1 MKFSFSWLKAH
12 LDTNASVTE
21 VTNKLTAIGLEL
33 EGLENPAD
41 ALKPFRVAK
50 VIEAGPHP
58 NADKLQL
65 LKVDDG
71 SAEPWQ
77 VVCGAPNAK
86 AGMIGVFGP
95 PGTYIPGSDFTLKPA
110 KIRDIESF
118 GMMCSAKELE
128 LGEDHDGIIE
138 LPENAASDVGRS
150 YADYAQI
157 DDPVIDVAI
166 TPNRQDCIGV
176 RGIARDLAAAGMG
189 TLKPLNIPSIP
200 RNGSGPEVA
209 TNDPEGCPAFY
220 GCVVNGVANH
230 ASPAWMQA
238 RLKSAGQKPINALVD
253 ITNYVMLD
261 HGRPLHVYDVAKLSG
276 KLVAR
281 KAKSGEK
288 LTALNDKIYTL
299 DESMTVIADENGA
312 HDIGGIMGGA
322 ATGSDA
328 STTDV
333 LIECA
338 YFTPENIART
348 GQKLMLTSDARQRF
362 ERGVDPA
369 FLDDG
374 LEIATALVLEI
385 CGGAASEVTRAGTP
399 PTEKRKIS
407 YDPVRCA
414 QLGGIDVDMDRQR
427 LILESLGFILSHHS
441 SEGGNPFPASASSGQ
456 DRKWTPD
463 QVRGNDEGEGAGK
476 NSWQITIPTW
486 RRDIEGQADI
496 VEEVIRISGLDI
508 IPSTPLPRRPGVAK
522 PTASPEQLFER
533 KARRAAAARGLNE
546 VVNWAFISRKEAA
559 PFGGSQW
566 SLTSP
571 ISEDLK
577 YMRPSMLP
585 GLIAAAQRNADR
597 GASSIRLFE
606 VGRRYLESTE
616 HPTIGIVLCGE
627 KTPRNWQGGGAT
639 GFDAYDAKAEVLAI
653 LAAAGAPTDK
663 LMDFG
668 EAGDHYHPGQS
679 GTLRLGPKKI
689 LAAYGALHPSV
700 TKALGL
706 KGSAVGAEI
715 FLDEIP
721 VKRAKSHMRSAFTP
735 PALQAVTRDFA
746 FIVDAELPAGD
757 LVRAVKGA
765 DKNLITKARLF
776 DLFEGEGVGEG
787 KKSLAVEITLQPME
801 ATLTDDDLK
810 AVSDKVVAAAA
821 KLGAKLRYKIEGEK
835 QDYRLGGGDTELTI
849 EPTRK

>member
-1 MKFSFSWLKAH
+1 MKFSLSWLKAH
-12 LDTNASVTE
+12 LDTDASLTE
-21 VTNKLTAIGLEL
+21 ITDKLTDIGLEL

-41 ALKPFRVAK
+41 ALRPFKVAK

-71 SAEPWQ
+71 SDKPWQ

-86 AGMIGVFGP
+86 ADMIGVFGP

-128 LGEDHDGIIE
+128 LGDDHDGIIE
-138 LPENAASDVGRS
+138 LEASAADAVGQS

-166 TPNRQDCIGV
+166 TPNRQDCMGV
-176 RGIARDLAAAGMG
+176 RGIARDLAATGIG
-189 TLKPLNIPSIP
+189 SLEPLESASFD
-200 RNGSGPEVA
+200 RNGSGPAVKTE
-209 TNDPEGCPAFY
+209 DPEGCPAFY
-220 GCVVNGVANH
+220 GCVVRGVNNRT
-230 ASPAWMQA
+230 SPDWMQA

-261 HGRPLHVYDVAKLSG
+261 HGRPLHVYDVAKLNG
-276 KLVAR
+276 DLVAR

-288 LTALNDKIYTL
+288 VIALNDNEYTL
-299 DESMTVIADENGA
+299 DETMTVIADDNGA

-322 ATGSDA
+322 STGSDE
-328 STTDV
+328 TTTEV

-374 LEIATALVLEI
+374 IDIATGLVLEL
-385 CGGAASEVTRAGTP
+385 CGGTASEVARAGTP
-399 PTEKRKIS
+399 PTEQRTIS
-407 YDPVRCA
+407 YDPAKCL
-414 QLGGIDVDMDRQR
+414 QLGGVDIAPEKQKAT
-427 LILESLGFILSHHS
+427 LEALGF
-441 SEGGNPFPASASSGQ
+441 GVADN
-456 DRKWTPD
+456 WT
-463 QVRGNDEGEGAGK
+463 
-476 NSWQITIPTW
+476 ITIPTW
-486 RRDIEGQADI
+486 RRDVHGWQDI
-496 VEEVIRISGLDI
+496 VEEVIRIEGLDNV
-508 IPSTPLPRRPGVAK
+508 PSTPLPRKPGVAK
-522 PTASPEQLFER
+522 PTAAPAQMSER
-533 KARRAAAARGLNE
+533 KARRAAAAHGLNE
-546 VVNWAFISRKEAA
+546 VVNWSFISEKEAA

-566 SLTSP
+566 ALTSP

-585 GLIAAAQRNADR
+585 GLIAAAQRNKAR

-606 VGRRYLESTE
+606 VGRRYLEETE
-616 HPTIGIVLCGE
+616 HPTIGILLAGE
-627 KTPRNWQGGGAT
+627 KSSRDWQSGGAT
-639 GFDAYDAKAEVLAI
+639 KYDAYDVKAEVIAI

-689 LAAYGALHPSV
+689 LAAYGALHPNV

-706 KGSAVGAEI
+706 KGGAAGAEI
-715 FLDEIP
+715 FLDAIP
-721 VKRAKSHMRSAFTP
+721 LKKKSGHMRDAYTP
-735 PALQAVTRDFA
+735 PALQSVTRDFA
-746 FIVDAELPAGD
+746 FVVDTDLPAGD
-757 LVRAVKGA
+757 LVRAVRGA
-765 DKNLITKARLF
+765 DKKLITDARIF
-776 DLFEGEGVGEG
+776 DLFEGESLGEG
-787 KKSLAVEITLQPME
+787 KKSLAIEISLQPQN
-801 ATLTDDDLK
+801 ATLNDEDLK
-810 AVSDKVVAAAA
+810 ALTDKVVANAL
-821 KLGAKLRYKIEGEK
+821 KLGAELRG
-835 QDYRLGGGDTELTI
+835 
-849 EPTRK
+849 